1 MEAAPRLQLL
11 LVMGAMVVV
20 VVVARAEQGEGGVL
34 IQFFVFFLDRTAFG
48 TVYGYICIFNSE
60 TERGGIYKIKY
71 KNQHEMGG
79 VSGKSIINK

>member
-34 IQFFVFFLDRTAFG
+34 IQFFVFFLD
-48 TVYGYICIFNSE
+48 V
-60 TERGGIYKIKY
+60 
-71 KNQHEMGG
+71 
-79 VSGKSIINK
+79 